1 LLFSFAFHFILW
13 PYIKDGS
20 SNAELDPD
28 FELKNLGLRFENWKK
43 DFKVRRCRLNRV
55 EQRADSA

>member
-1 LLFSFAFHFILW
+1 MW